1 MLEVILLSIALSMDV
16 FAVSI
21 GIGVNQSGKSQPALK
36 GENCFLGAF
45 TIAMYFAV
53 FHAVLPLLGYLGGVT
68 LFTWFDRLSQWIG
81 FSILL
86 FFGLK
91 AIYNSLQNNADEV
104 ASSLTHNA
112 LLILALATSIDAF
125 ATGFTLALMPLSPY
139 LSCLIIGLT
148 TLLFSLFGFFLGSKS
163 HDKFTFKAELIGGI
177 ILIVIGFKILL
188 F

>member
-1 MLEVILLSIALSMDV
+1 MDV

-21 GIGVNQSGKSQPALK
+21 GIGVNQSGKSQPELK
-36 GENCFLGAF
+36 GDSRFLSALI
-45 TIAMYFAV
+45 IAIYFAV

-68 LFTWFDRLSQWIG
+68 LFAWLGSLFQWIG

-86 FFGLK
+86 SLGLK
-91 AIYNSLQNNADEV
+91 SIYNSFQNNADEV
-104 ASSLTHNA
+104 PPSLTHNA
-112 LLILALATSIDAF
+112 LLMIALATSIDAF
-125 ATGFTLALMPLSPY
+125 ATGFTLALMSLSPY

-148 TLLFSLFGFFLGSKS
+148 TFLFSLFGFFLGSKG
-163 HDKFTFKAELIGGI
+163 HQKFTFKAELFGGI